1 MGERRPKSRV
11 GGAGQ
16 DPPTGADDPTG
27 RGDYDAATGLW
38 EWYER
43 PEDTG
48 APVTWEEILTHF
60 TLIVA
65 DFASE
70 YGIRLHRDPPSWA
83 EFRDL
88 VHGLL
93 QTESRLWRATRP
105 DDDEPTQQGE

>member
-1 MGERRPKSRV
+1 VGKRRPKS
-11 GGAGQ
+11 GGGGTGP
-16 DPPTGADDPTG
+16 DSPTGPDDPHG

-38 EWYER
+38 DWYER

-48 APVTWEEILTHF
+48 TPVTWEEILTHH

-93 QTESRLWRATRP
+93 QTESRLWRALRP
-105 DDDEPTQQGE
+105 DDEPTQQGE